1 MTLSTEGLARAASRR
16 PWLTIG
22 VWLVAVAISFVCIVL
37 LLGDALASERV
48 LAGTDSDRGT
58 SLLAE
63 RLPEPEG
70 ADELIVVRSTGETA
84 DEEAISKRVDEVAE
98 QVNATGV
105 ARATPERALVSDDRS
120 ATALPVVLLGE
131 TETENEENVE
141 KLIEVVEAANGRDG
155 LEVTTTGGFSLDRD
169 RTLLSEEDL
178 QKGEFFFGLP
188 AAMVVLLFVFGA
200 VVGALLPLMVA
211 IVSILIAL
219 GLVGLTGQI
228 SEHNLFI
235 VNILTG
241 MGLALGIDYSL
252 FVLTR
257 YREERAR
264 GRDKLEAIAMAGATS
279 SRAVF
284 FSGAVF
290 VIALLGMLAV
300 PDSVLRSLASGAIL
314 VGIVSVIAALTFM
327 PAVLALLGDRVNS
340 LRVPIVGRN
349 LGTAGEAE
357 GRFWSRVARAVM
369 RRPVVSL
376 VAATALLL
384 AAAIPV
390 LDLEIR
396 DTGVAVF
403 PDDLPSKRGFIAL
416 SEEFPAVTAEPAE
429 IVVAGDVRSQPVQ
442 SALDR
447 LEASLQSDDAYGEAA
462 LQTNE
467 AGDLALLSVPLA
479 GEPEGDRALDAV
491 QKLRDEHIPAA
502 FSGVDAEVV
511 VTGTTAET
519 LDAADVADRWLP
531 IIIVIVLALSF
542 VLLTIAFR
550 SLVVP
555 LKAILLNLLSVGAAY
570 GLVVLVFQK
579 GVLADFLGFTQVDS
593 VESWVPVFLFSVLFG
608 LSMDY
613 HVFLISRIRERF
625 GSTGDNSEA
634 IAYGVGTSA
643 RLITGA
649 ALVMVAVF
657 IGFAIGDLVMF
668 QQMGFGLAVALIID
682 ATIIRSVLVP
692 ASMQLLG
699 ERNWY
704 LPSWLQWLPH
714 LDVEG
719 PPGESRPAVPTRAR

>member
-447 LEASLQSDDAYGEAA
+447 LEASLQSDDAYGEPA